1 MYILIYSQL
10 NYIVSQNIK
19 IIIFNN
25 YLIYKIL
32 KFQVSYFK
40 IIYTRE
46 LISASKFLFFL
57 FFYFL
62 YDRNSNLN
70 SHTLIFEDPGD

>member
-19 IIIFNN
+19 IITFNN

-46 LISASKFLFFL
+46 LILASNFF
-57 FFYFL
+57 FFF
-62 YDRNSNLN
+62 
-70 SHTLIFEDPGD
+70 IW